1 MADSRVL
8 VAEGTAVSDDPFNL
22 SRFLSAQDEGQTYQR
37 ALAELSRGRKVTHWM
52 WFVFP
57 QLAGL
62 GRSATARHFAVR
74 SLAEARAYLGHPVL
88 GARLIE
94 STHTVLSQ
102 GTSTADDIFG
112 TVDAVKLRS
121 CLTLFV
127 RADPSQATFRK
138 ALDAF
143 FDGLPDPA
151 TEALLND
158 ET

>member
-1 MADSRVL
+1 
-8 VAEGTAVSDDPFNL
+8 
-22 SRFLSAQDEGQTYQR
+22 
-37 ALAELSRGRKVTHWM
+37 LAELSRGRKVSHWM